1 MKKPIQMSEIE
12 IIVLH
17 ELLGKVLNEGQHL
30 IRHPGELRTLWEL
43 EANLENASGLL
54 YDQEYRSKVE
64 VALNAKWDAK
74 LIKLD
79 FGVIRNRRDML
90 AVFAGALAFPE
101 DFDFSWESFETC
113 LERFCYSNLVVQCI
127 RYESIDNDFLD
138 EVETMKRV
146 AASFGTDSK
155 FKIDVLV

>member
-54 YDQEYRSKVE
+54 YDQDYRSKVE

-79 FGVIRNRRDML
+79 FDTIRNRKDML
-90 AVFAGALAFPE
+90 AVFARELVFPE
-101 DFDFSWESFETC
+101 DFDSTWEAFESC
-113 LERFCYSNLVVQCI
+113 LERFCYSNLVVQYI
-127 RYESIDNDFLD
+127 HYEKIDNDFLD
-138 EVETMKRV
+138 EVETLKRSV
-146 AASFGTDSK
+146 STFNTDSK
-155 FKIDVLV
+155 FKIDILV